1 MASICDAK
9 RTRAALSEATAGEA
23 RPEREATEP
32 LERGQRLLT
41 AVLLTQR
48 KGPGTKSHFLLQD
61 PSFLPLPEQ
70 QLLEPTLWHRMD
82 LVWKMEPK
90 RESVK

>member
-1 MASICDAK
+1 MCDAK

-23 RPEREATEP
+23 RPESEVIEP
-32 LERGQRLLT
+32 LERQQRLLT

-48 KGPGTKSHFLLQD
+48 KGPGAKSHLLLQD

-70 QLLEPTLWHRMD
+70 QLLEPTLRHRID
-82 LVWKMEPK
+82 SVWRMEQE